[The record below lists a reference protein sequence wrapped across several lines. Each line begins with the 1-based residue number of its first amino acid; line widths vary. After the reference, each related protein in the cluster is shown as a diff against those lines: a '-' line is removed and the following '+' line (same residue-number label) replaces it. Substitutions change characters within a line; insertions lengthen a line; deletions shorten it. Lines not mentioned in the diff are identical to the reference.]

1 MSTGLVSG
9 GPAEAPAQGWTL
21 GGPPRDYVLGH
32 VRAVLPDRVL
42 DDALVAV
49 RDGRI
54 AEVAPHPAGVEA
66 DVDGQGMLC
75 LPGLVDVHSDGL
87 EKELLPRPGAELP
100 LEFALLSFEG
110 KLRAAGVT
118 TAYHGAAFEESGGRG
133 MRRTLENARRI
144 CAAVASRADEGL
156 VDHRIL
162 HRLDVRCPEGLAGLR
177 QRLERIGGAERG
189 PVLVSHEDH
198 TPGQGQY
205 ADRGYYERYLV
216 GTRGV
221 TEDEARAYVD
231 RLIEDRD
238 GRLDVREEALDWLGE
253 QARAGRIRLLGH
265 DPGSAGEIEELRM
278 RGGAVAE
285 FPTTVAAAEAA
296 YEHGM
301 PTVMGAPN
309 VLRGNSHN
317 GNASGR
323 ELVGRGLVTALASDY
338 LPSGLLSAALL
349 LAEEGLA
356 PLPAA
361 VGLVTGG
368 AAAVAGLPD
377 RGRLEAGLRADLV
390 LAEPGRPWP
399 VVAAVLRAGS
409 ETNSETDSETD
420 SGSHSG
426 SHSGGDVA

>member
-1 MSTGLVSG
+1 MSTGLVSR

-54 AEVAPHPAGVEA
+54 AEVAPHPAGMEA

-133 MRRTLENARRI
+133 IRRTLENARRI
-144 CAAVASRADEGL
+144 CAAVESRGDDGL

-177 QRLERIGGAERG
+177 QRLERIGGAGRG

-253 QARAGRIRLLGH
+253 QTRASRIRLLGH
-265 DPGSAGEIEELRM
+265 DPSSAKEIEELRT
-278 RGGAVAE
+278 RGGTVAE
-285 FPTTVAAAEAA
+285 FPTTAAAAEAA

-309 VLRGNSHN
+309 VLRGHSHN

-368 AAAVAGLPD
+368 AADVAGLPD

-399 VVAAVLRAGS
+399 VVAAVLRAASEAGS
-409 ETNSETDSETD
+409 ASDPGTNS
-420 SGSHSG
+420 GAR
-426 SHSGGDVA
+426 SGGDAA

>member
-1 MSTGLVSG
+1 MSTGLVSR

-49 RDGRI
+49 RGGRI

-75 LPGLVDVHSDGL
+75 LPGPVDVHSDGL

-205 ADRGYYERYLV
+205 ADPGYYERYLL

-221 TEDEARAYVD
+221 TDDEARGYVD

-253 QARAGRIRLLGH
+253 QARAGHIRLLGH
-265 DPGSAGEIEELRM
+265 DPAR
-278 RGGAVAE
+278 
-285 FPTTVAAAEAA
+285 
-296 YEHGM
+296 
-301 PTVMGAPN
+301 
-309 VLRGNSHN
+309 
-317 GNASGR
+317 
-323 ELVGRGLVTALASDY
+323 
-338 LPSGLLSAALL
+338 
-349 LAEEGLA
+349 
-356 PLPAA
+356 
-361 VGLVTGG
+361 
-368 AAAVAGLPD
+368 
-377 RGRLEAGLRADLV
+377 RGRSRSYGGGVARWRSS
-390 LAEPGRPWP
+390 PPRWPPPRPHTST
-399 VVAAVLRAGS
+399 ACRR
-409 ETNSETDSETD
+409 
-420 SGSHSG
+420 
-426 SHSGGDVA
+426 

>member
-21 GGPPRDYVLGH
+21 GGPPSDYVLGH
-32 VRAVLPDRVL
+32 VRAVLPDQVL

-54 AEVAPHPAGVEA
+54 AAVEPHPAGVEA

-87 EKELLPRPGAELP
+87 EKEQLPRPGAELP

-118 TAYHGAAFEESGGRG
+118 TAFHGAAFEESGGRG

-144 CAAVASRADEGL
+144 CAAVASRGDDGL

-177 QRLERIGGAERG
+177 QRLEEIGGTAGG
-189 PVLVSHEDH
+189 PLLVSHEDH

-205 ADRGYYERYLV
+205 ADRGYYERYLM

-221 TEDEARAYVD
+221 TEEEARAYVD

-238 GRLDVREEALDWLGE
+238 GRLDVREEALGWLGE

-265 DPGSAGEIEELRM
+265 DPGSPEEVEELCD

-285 FPTTVAAAEAA
+285 FPTTAEAA
-296 YEHGM
+296 KSAREHAM
-301 PTVMGAPN
+301 PVVMGAPN
-309 VLRGNSHN
+309 VLRGHSHN

-338 LPSGLLSAALL
+338 LPSGLLGAALL
-349 LAEEGLA
+349 LAEEGLTT
-356 PLPAA
+356 LPAA

-368 AAAVAGLPD
+368 AAYVAGLHD

-409 ETNSETDSETD
+409 
-420 SGSHSG
+420 
-426 SHSGGDVA
+426 GGEAA